1 MSTLSNKD
9 ILNEAAKLFFK
20 YGIQS
25 VTVNDITNSLGI
37 SKKTFYE
44 HYSNKSDLVE
54 QIVNEFVGRIDGVV
68 QEVNRQKDGIDRIM
82 VLYSFILKHF
92 SPCSVSFIHDI
103 QKYYPNINILFEN
116 YRVNV
121 VNHLLI
127 ELIND
132 GKAEGIF
139 DKNIDTDVI
148 ISTHWK
154 SLSNIIERKLLPQK
168 NLLDPVFMQ
177 LIKTSIISITTL
189 KGHELITQK
198 FGWCLFKTI
207 PK

>member
-198 FGWCLFKTI
+198 FG
-207 PK
+207 